1 MPLHRKPTSTFIV
14 LSIICFFGCDPLE
27 IFLHRGLSMWIKF
40 SQLRLSW
47 IFLLVCRFP
56 CLHPSFC
63 FWAIPYFSIGCPLA
77 MFSISFCSTRKGL
90 LLSRLWLL
98 TTEMELGTILGTG
111 PQGFGDVGFRLSQ
124 GGELLRHMYASV
136 SMDEPTRNNLHLFW
150 ASSRSSWLPQ
160 LRSLFLGL
168 SWPHL
173 ALLSN
178 SCPYWGAQPTC
189 HCLLYL
195 FVTVSCVCLVASQF
209 LAYPPVNNNFSITA
223 LDLNKRKMMIK
234 WRSDP
239 SGNSVGSCCR
249 AILFTRHSELQ

>member
-124 GGELLRHMYASV
+124 EGELGDICMHLYPWMSPHGTICTCSELHPGPPDFLSSDLYFLDYPGLILHCSLTHAHT
-136 SMDEPTRNNLHLFW
+136 EELNL
-150 ASSRSSWLPQ
+150 P
-160 LRSLFLGL
+160 
-168 SWPHL
+168 
-173 ALLSN
+173 
-178 SCPYWGAQPTC
+178 
-189 HCLLYL
+189 
-195 FVTVSCVCLVASQF
+195 VTVFCICLSPSHVCV
-209 LAYPPVNNNFSITA
+209 
-223 LDLNKRKMMIK
+223 
-234 WRSDP
+234 
-239 SGNSVGSCCR
+239 
-249 AILFTRHSELQ
+249 